1 MTCIMCDSEEVQN
14 QEEGKCSSWE
24 RTSTEQVVV
33 GVFGAV
39 HVAAFTRSAV
49 KYLARFLD
57 QEKKNMNITSLIVQ
71 RQRSVSCIYSW
82 SPKSCCRYLA
92 AWTLAFTTVA
102 RSSIGANGIGGVVP
116 VRGDQHTNIR

>member
-39 HVAAFTRSAV
+39 HVAAFTRSTV

-71 RQRSVSCIYSW
+71 RQRSASCIYIAGAPRAAAATLLLGHW
-82 SPKSCCRYLA
+82 HSPQSH
-92 AWTLAFTTVA
+92 
-102 RSSIGANGIGGVVP
+102 VP
-116 VRGDQHTNIR
+116 RLEQMESVELSL